1 MKGYVHSIETFGT
14 VDGPGT
20 RYVVFVQGCPMRCK
34 YCHNPD
40 TWQPN
45 IGEMKDTDEILK
57 DYDSYKE
64 FYGNGGG
71 LTITGGEPL
80 LQIDFITELY
90 EKAKA
95 KGIHTCLD
103 TSGIVFDENNQSLME
118 KFDRLI
124 QSVDLVLLDI
134 KHIDPEQHK
143 ELTSQPNDQILA
155 FARYLDKKNVTVW
168 IRHVVVPGI
177 TYNEEYLTKLGEF
190 LGTLNNIKA
199 LDILPYHT
207 MGVVKYE
214 NLGLSYPL
222 KDVGALSTEDGHAAR
237 EIIRKAY
244 HRVKGD

>member
-40 TWQPN
+40 TWQTN

-103 TSGIVFDENNQSLME
+103 TSGIVFNENN
-118 KFDRLI
+118 
-124 QSVDLVLLDI
+124 
-134 KHIDPEQHK
+134 
-143 ELTSQPNDQILA
+143 
-155 FARYLDKKNVTVW
+155 
-168 IRHVVVPGI
+168 
-177 TYNEEYLTKLGEF
+177 
-190 LGTLNNIKA
+190 KA
-199 LDILPYHT
+199 
-207 MGVVKYE
+207 
-214 NLGLSYPL
+214 
-222 KDVGALSTEDGHAAR
+222 
-237 EIIRKAY
+237 
-244 HRVKGD
+244 

>member
-45 IGEMKDTDEILK
+45 VGEMKDTDEILK

-103 TSGIVFDENNQSLME
+103 TSGIVFNENNPELMD

-143 ELTSQPNDQILA
+143 ELTNQPNDQILA
-155 FARYLDKKNVTVW
+155 FAKYLDRNNITVW

-177 TYNEEYLTKLGEF
+177 TYKEEYLTKLGEF

-214 NLGLSYPL
+214 NLGMDYPL
-222 KDVGALSTEDGHAAR
+222 KDVEALTTEQGHEAR

>member
-20 RYVVFVQGCPMRCK
+20 RYVVFVQGWPMRCK

-40 TWQPN
+40 TWQTN

-103 TSGIVFDENNQSLME
+103 TSGIVFNENNKALME
-118 KFDRLI
+118 KFDRLMK
-124 QSVDLVLLDI
+124 SVDLVLLDI

-143 ELTSQPNDQILA
+143 ELTNQPNDQILA
-155 FARYLDKKNVTVW
+155 FAKYLDKKNITVW

-190 LGTLNNIKA
+190 LGTLNNVKA
-199 LDILPYHT
+199 LDVLPYHT

-214 NLGLSYPL
+214 NLGIEYPL
-222 KDVGALSTEDGHAAR
+222 KDVEALTTEQGHEAR

>member
-103 TSGIVFDENNQSLME
+103 TSGIVFDENNKALME

-155 FARYLDKKNVTVW
+155 FARYLDKKNITVW

-214 NLGLSYPL
+214 NLGLDYPL
-222 KDVGALSTEDGHAAR
+222 KDVEALSTEDGHTAR